1 MTEQSKTPAKTPA
14 EAREMSP
21 GVKFVVEF
29 GPLLAFFAVYYFRDI
44 FAATLVFMVATA
56 ISLSVSWLLVRR
68 IAPMPLFT
76 AVIIF
81 VFGGLTIWLQDETFI
96 KLKPTIVNLLFAG
109 LLGGGLAFGRNPL
122 RMLFASAFSLTDE
135 GWRQLT
141 LRWVFFFIL
150 MAIGNEI
157 VWRNFSTDFWVNYKV
172 FGILP
177 LTILFAIAQTP
188 LIQRHQ
194 PSDPE

>member
-1 MTEQSKTPAKTPA
+1 MTEQHDP
-14 EAREMSP
+14 RELSP
-21 GVKFVVEF
+21 GLKFIVEF
-29 GPLLAFFAVYYFRDI
+29 GPLVAFFAVYYFRDI

-56 ISLSVSWLLVRR
+56 ISLSVSWILVRR

-76 AVIIF
+76 AGIIF
-81 VFGGLTIWLQDETFI
+81 LFGGLTVWLQDETFI

-109 LLGGGLAFGRNPL
+109 LLGGGLVFGRNL
-122 RMLFASAFSLTDE
+122 LKMLFASAFSLTDE
-135 GWRQLT
+135 GWRLLT
-141 LRWVFFFIL
+141 LRWVFFFVA

-188 LIQRHQ
+188 LIQRHHLA
-194 PSDPE
+194 DPE